1 MGKFSNYIKD
11 TSVGLVEGIRRLVNS
26 RFNRWMV
33 LGLLGAAI
41 VTPLAIPIANVWIY
55 GSLVTAAL
63 FAIGRASF
71 NALIHSDSTKPDGA
85 DRLNATVATAA
96 VSEDEKSK
104 QQQREQISKLAG
116 KGEKTGDDLTDAL
129 IERLRSM
136 KIVVSTNWNAATLLI
151 DTFPDKFESLKE
163 NKENIR
169 GLVWNGRVY
178 INPDRVSAEVV
189 IHEYT
194 HIWAEALRQQ
204 NHEEWDHIVELL
216 KQETALWNE
225 IKEKYPHLTTDNEI
239 ADEVLATYSGRR
251 GYQLLQSHCE
261 EGKTPENVFKS
272 LFAAMESFWK
282 SIAHIFNITS
292 DDYVSISDIA
302 DLSLYSLLKGVNPTK
317 SIDPNK
323 MSLSDQVPLGHVEP
337 ASSCKI
343 VSLDAFNEK
352 FIRNHK
358 DNDGVLDVS
367 SSTLTNMIVERLKDP
382 SPRAA
387 FSNVQQ
393 DTILQIM
400 KDYDTIDD
408 KMNAILPYW
417 RSALSS
423 NDVKGIDEEWKKD
436 VVDELYDLTYG
447 IRRDSEN
454 GIKLS

>member
-55 GSLVTAAL
+55 GSLATAAL

-85 DRLNATVATAA
+85 DRLNATVAAAA

-169 GLVWNGRVY
+169 GLVWNGRVF

-225 IKEKYPHLTTDNEI
+225 IKEKYPHLI
-239 ADEVLATYSGRR
+239 
-251 GYQLLQSHCE
+251 
-261 EGKTPENVFKS
+261 
-272 LFAAMESFWK
+272 AAMESFWK

>member
-55 GSLVTAAL
+55 GSLATAAL

-85 DRLNATVATAA
+85 DRLNATVAAAA

-169 GLVWNGRVY
+169 GLVWNGRVF

-261 EGKTPENVFKS
+261 EGN
-272 LFAAMESFWK
+272 AA
-282 SIAHIFNITS
+282 
-292 DDYVSISDIA
+292 Y
-302 DLSLYSLLKGVNPTK
+302 
-317 SIDPNK
+317 
-323 MSLSDQVPLGHVEP
+323 
-337 ASSCKI
+337 
-343 VSLDAFNEK
+343 
-352 FIRNHK
+352 RR
-358 DNDGVLDVS
+358 
-367 SSTLTNMIVERLKDP
+367 TL
-382 SPRAA
+382 
-387 FSNVQQ
+387 
-393 DTILQIM
+393 
-400 KDYDTIDD
+400 
-408 KMNAILPYW
+408 
-417 RSALSS
+417 
-423 NDVKGIDEEWKKD
+423 
-436 VVDELYDLTYG
+436 
-447 IRRDSEN
+447 
-454 GIKLS
+454 